1 MEELHGLVKMGL
13 DEIDL
18 QLLQIL
24 QTDDRMSYGEIG
36 RQVGLSIS
44 GVNARLKKLIA
55 NGYVR
60 RFAAQLDPIVAG
72 LDLCAFIQVV
82 LERPEHDR
90 PFVTAA
96 LENPAI
102 LECHH
107 VTGDFSYF
115 LKVRVKNT
123 AALERLITE
132 QIKTMPGVARTQ
144 TTIAL
149 SSPKETTELDLH
161 GAGKRVGT

>member
-1 MEELHGLVKMGL
+1 VEL
-13 DEIDL
+13 DEIDR
-18 QLLQIL
+18 QLLQLL
-24 QTDDRMSYGEIG
+24 QTDDRNSYGEIG

-55 NGYVR
+55 SGYVR
-60 RFAAQLDPIVAG
+60 RFAAQLDPIMAG
-72 LDLCAFIQVV
+72 LDLCAFVQVV

-90 PFVTAA
+90 PFVSAV

-107 VTGDFSYF
+107 VTGDFSYL
-115 LKVRVKNT
+115 LKVRVKDT
-123 AALERLITE
+123 AALEQIITE
-132 QIKTMPGVARTQ
+132 RIKRMPGVARTH

-149 SSPKETTELDLH
+149 SSPKETTALDVR
-161 GAGKRVGT
+161 GAGNRKGS